1 MNELVYDML
10 DKIVENVVPNRT
22 HELLHVNCRTAF
34 VETAVELLEREIV
47 KPTVSNVRFLTSNW
61 ENVLYSKYSTLN

>member
-10 DKIVENVVPNRT
+10 DKIAENVVPNRT